1 MSDDAPICPHCKI
14 GKMRERSAIVDVGI
28 PDTADVTELVCDLC
42 RHRIVKVDRNEHLN
56 LSESVKAKKTR
67 DPTVN
72 SL

>member
-42 RHRIVKVDRNEHLN
+42 RHR
-56 LSESVKAKKTR
+56 ESG
-67 DPTVN
+67 
-72 SL
+72 S